1 MKISKLDA
9 EFENELRQAARECIE
24 RYRYRPT
31 YFLSMLAE
39 HGGVAAARSLLR
51 KPAPSSGFEKLVVDC
66 RRPDLTVEYFVAMP
80 KYAPLFEPAEIAKAN
95 RWLGR

>member
-39 HGGVAAARSLLR
+39 HGGV
-51 KPAPSSGFEKLVVDC
+51 VVDC